1 MEGDISEVPLD
12 SPVLG
17 VHVLPPKRRSVS
29 GPKPLGESN
38 TLNVLGRGA
47 GTWGPGDKEK
57 GTGEKGAGAG
67 EKQRQVSAPAA
78 TPSIPAIDRLKGKHT
93 PKERPTPQ
101 SVRTA
106 GTVRIQPLDPQ
117 RTRVA
122 VLDSASVA
130 SSPRSVHSRR
140 DSWPSP
146 PSPPGSAH
154 SSPPSTR
161 REGFDSED
169 GPGWAAF
176 EEMRR
181 EIANLQL
188 DMLRVGRGIKNE
200 IRAAV
205 GPLVEEIRSNREIIA
220 RQQAEIER
228 LRRGY

>member
-1 MEGDISEVPLD
+1 MNELALD

-17 VHVLPPKRRSVS
+17 IHVLPPKRRSVS

-38 TLNVLGRGA
+38 TLNVPGRGA

-57 GTGEKGAGAG
+57 STGEKGAG

-146 PSPPGSAH
+146 PSPGSTH
-154 SSPPSTR
+154 SSPPTTAR
-161 REGFDSED
+161 RDGFDSEE
-169 GPGWAAF
+169 GPGWVAF

-205 GPLVEEIRSNREIIA
+205 GPLVEEIRSNREVIA